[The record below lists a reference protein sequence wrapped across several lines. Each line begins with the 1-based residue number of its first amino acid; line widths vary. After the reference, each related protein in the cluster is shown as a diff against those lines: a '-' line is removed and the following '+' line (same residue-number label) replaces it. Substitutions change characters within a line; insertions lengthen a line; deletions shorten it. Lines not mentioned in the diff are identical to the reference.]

1 MTETHH
7 VAASA
12 IERLSMV
19 PPPIWIVSGPPSDLR
34 GEVARGLLESF
45 KRGAHIDGDQ
55 LARAIV
61 GGRVAPGDEPTDE
74 AERQIELSV
83 RNQCLLARSY
93 AEAGFT
99 PVIEYAVLTRDQLEA
114 YRHYLAGGLI
124 RLAVAVEDDNQG
136 DAANLLRTELQG
148 LGVWTSTAEVAPL
161 LEAGRD
167 ASVS

>member
-1 MTETHH
+1 MAETHH

-19 PPPIWIVSGPPSDLR
+19 PPPIWIVSGLPGDLR
-34 GEVARGLLESF
+34 GEVARGLLDSF

-55 LARAIV
+55 LAAAIV
-61 GGRVAPGDEPTDE
+61 SGRVTPGDDPAAE
-74 AERQIELSV
+74 AERQVELSV
-83 RNQCLLARSY
+83 RNQCLLARSF

-99 PVIEYAVLTRDQLEA
+99 PVIEYAVHTREQLEA

-124 RLAVAVEDDNQG
+124 RLAVALDDDNHD
-136 DAANLLRTELQG
+136 DAAERVRTELRG
-148 LGVWTSTAEVAPL
+148 LGVWTATSEVAPI
-161 LEAGRD
+161 LEAERD